1 MSFITQLF
9 YQNPI
14 ENWLIALLTALIAFL
29 ILMGVGKILISQLR
43 KYVIKSNA
51 PLNGVFVSVVQS
63 TKKFFLVVTS
73 IFIASQTLNL
83 SIKVQDFIQ
92 IIFQVILILQ
102 IGFWI
107 DSFVTEYAKIKS
119 NDSSNKTALNSLGVI
134 VRLIVWVIVI
144 LLALD
149 NLPNVKITSLITSL
163 GIAGIAVG
171 LAVQKILEDLFASMS
186 ISLDQPFQIG
196 DTIDIDGIVGTIE
209 HIGLKSTRIRALT
222 GEQIIMS
229 NSNLLDLPIHNLQRM
244 ENRLVAMNLSITYQV
259 KPETLRRI
267 PEMIKEIVEQ
277 EEEVRF
283 ERAHFKNF
291 GDSGLMIEVI
301 YWIESADYAVYMDK
315 KQNVNLKIF
324 EKFSQEGIEFAYPT
338 QTVFIEKTS

>member
-14 ENWLIALLTALIAFL
+14 ENWLIALLTAFIAFL

-51 PLNGVFVSVVQS
+51 PLNDVFVSVVQS

-83 SIKVQDFIQ
+83 SIKVHDFIQ

-244 ENRLVAMNLSITYQV
+244 ENRLVSMNLSITYQV

-277 EEEVRF
+277 EEGVRF

>member
-1 MSFITQLF
+1 MSFFTQLF
-9 YQNPI
+9 YPNSI
-14 ENWLIALLTALIAFL
+14 ENGLIALLTAIITFL
-29 ILMGVGKILISQLR
+29 ILMGIGKVLISQLR
-43 KYVIKSNA
+43 KYVIKSSA
-51 PLNGVFVSVVQS
+51 PLNDVFISVVQS
-63 TKKFFLVVTS
+63 TKKFFLVVSS

-83 SIKVQDFIQ
+83 PIKIQDFIQ

-107 DSFVTEYAKIKS
+107 NSFVTAYVKIKS
-119 NDSSNKTALNSLGVI
+119 NDSTNKTAVNALGVI

-163 GIAGIAVG
+163 GIGGIAIG

-196 DTIDIDGIVGTIE
+196 DTIDINGIVGTIE
-209 HIGLKSTRIRALT
+209 HIGLKSTRIRALS
-222 GEQIIMS
+222 GEQIILS
-229 NSNLLDLPIHNLQRM
+229 NSNLLDMRIHNLQRM
-244 ENRLVAMNLSITYQV
+244 ENRRVAVNLSITYQV
-259 KPETLRRI
+259 MPETLRRI
-267 PEMIKEIVEQ
+267 PELIREIVEQ
-277 EEEVRF
+277 EEGVRF

-315 KQNVNLKIF
+315 KQSVNLKIF

>member
-14 ENWLIALLTALIAFL
+14 ENWLIALLTAFIAFL

-51 PLNGVFVSVVQS
+51 PLNDVFVSVVQS

-83 SIKVQDFIQ
+83 SIKVHDFIQ

-277 EEEVRF
+277 EEGVRF